1 MSTTTIR
8 MDEALKV
15 RITAAAERAGKTPHA
30 FMVEAITEY
39 VEQDEEDAAFHRLG
53 LERLEEMQRTGMAV
67 AWEDVKQWLQATAKG
82 ERPEW
87 PKARKID
94 GLAARDED

>member
-8 MDEALKV
+8 LDEALKA
-15 RITAAAERAGKTPHA
+15 RIAAAAERAGMTSHA
-30 FMVEAITEY
+30 FMVEAITEH
-39 VEQDEEDAAFHRLG
+39 VEQDEEDAAFHRTG

-67 AWEDVKQWLQATAKG
+67 AWEDVEKWLQATAKG

-87 PKARKID
+87 PEARKID
-94 GLAARDED
+94 GLTARGEG